1 MRIDLNVQ
9 CFGAI
14 ARTIAEKDKPL
25 VIIGDGDSVPDA
37 SAAGGSEPRMV
48 VRESDLAMIRE
59 QLRSAARAESS
70 DASHDMLLSQAVSN
84 HPPVDLEGV
93 LEGMATDELS
103 MFVGGGVELQ
113 ARAAALSRTTRVA
126 ACSRLAL
133 VGHTPPARPTHRSH
147 KPPSMKLSPRSSLRR
162 RLVGFSVPTRR
173 KVLRGFAPLAP
184 FLCRRLLV
192 YGCEAVVTHRY
203 LHRHCMRY
211 RDSVCGG
218 DQVIKRV
225 R

>member
-126 ACSRLAL
+126 ACSLLAL
-133 VGHTPPARPTHRSH
+133 VGRTRPPPHLTCGATTTMIYNTHMSNEI
-147 KPPSMKLSPRSSLRR
+147 L
-162 RLVGFSVPTRR
+162 
-173 KVLRGFAPLAP
+173 
-184 FLCRRLLV
+184 LLV
-192 YGCEAVVTHRY
+192 LCSSCAFPVLSILV
-203 LHRHCMRY
+203 
-211 RDSVCGG
+211 S
-218 DQVIKRV
+218 
-225 R
+225 